1 MAHGAYKVVKV
12 GPAEALEW
20 TAVEVGQPGPEE
32 IRLKHEA
39 IGVNYIDV
47 YHRTG
52 VYPLPLPSGIGVE
65 GAGIVEAVGSAV
77 KHLAP
82 GDRVVY
88 AGGPPGG
95 YAHARLLPAG
105 RAVRIPDAISSE
117 VAAAVFFKGLTA
129 QYLIRSCV
137 PVRAGQSVLVHAA
150 AGGVGSL
157 MCQWLVSLG
166 ADVIGVVSSEAKADV
181 VRALGVKHVV
191 VDQVGSFAAKVR
203 AIVPSGVD
211 VVYDSVGKTTFL
223 GSLDSLKQRGILVQ
237 TGVSSGPAP
246 LADGGM
252 FAAKGSLY
260 YTRPSIAHYM
270 ATRAQLEA
278 GASDLFD
285 AIATGAVKPENVTRY
300 ALKDAAQAH
309 RDLEAR
315 RTTGSLTLI
324 P

>member
-1 MAHGAYKVVKV
+1 
-12 GPAEALEW
+12 
-20 TAVEVGQPGPEE
+20 
-32 IRLKHEA
+32 
-39 IGVNYIDV
+39 
-47 YHRTG
+47 
-52 VYPLPLPSGIGVE
+52 
-65 GAGIVEAVGSAV
+65 
-77 KHLAP
+77 
-82 GDRVVY
+82 
-88 AGGPPGG
+88 
-95 YAHARLLPAG
+95 
-105 RAVRIPDAISSE
+105 
-117 VAAAVFFKGLTA
+117 
-129 QYLIRSCV
+129 V
-137 PVRAGQSVLVHAA
+137 PVRAGQWVLVHAA

-166 ADVIGVVSSEAKADV
+166 VDVIGVASSEEKADA
-181 VRALGVKHVV
+181 VRALGVKHAI
-191 VDQVGSFAAKVR
+191 DNHDGSFAPNVR
-203 AIVPSGVD
+203 AIVPAGVD

-285 AIATGAVKPENVTRY
+285 AIATGRVKPEYVTRY
-300 ALKDAAQAH
+300 ALTDAAQAH